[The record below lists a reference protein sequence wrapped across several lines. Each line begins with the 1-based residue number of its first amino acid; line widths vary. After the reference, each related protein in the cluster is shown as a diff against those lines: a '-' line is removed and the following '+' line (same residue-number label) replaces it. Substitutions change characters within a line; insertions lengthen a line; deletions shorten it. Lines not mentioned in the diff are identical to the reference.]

1 MTGLLL
7 GGLAVLSLA
16 LTLWQWLETR
26 WFPLHRRIAD
36 PEFAPALTLF
46 KPLKGG
52 DAETEACLRSWL
64 SQDYPGK
71 VQILFGVASAHEP
84 AASIA
89 RALLAESPGM
99 DLELVLCPQRLGTN
113 GKASTLAQLSN
124 RARHAI
130 WVVSDADVH
139 VPPDFLSSLVAP
151 LKDPG
156 VGLVNAF
163 YALDPAPTLA
173 MRWEA
178 IGVNADFWGSVLQS
192 LRFAPQRFA
201 LGAAFAVR
209 QIHVVQSG
217 GFAALTNVLADDFVL
232 GRSVADQDLRIALC
246 PVVAT
251 CREAQQGWAAVWRH
265 QLRWA
270 RTIRVCSLWPYA
282 ASLASNSTLWP
293 LLWALSD
300 PRWTVWAGTAACL
313 AVRLATAWDSEARLT
328 LSTLHWRS
336 LWLVPIKDLLQA
348 ALWAFAFL
356 GDRVEWRG
364 ERFRVLPSGE
374 LLPCDAPA
382 LGAPY
387 TGPGVPPREGTRPTG
402 LQAGSAPADRLT

>member
-1 MTGLLL
+1 MIGLLL
-7 GGLAVLSLA
+7 GALAILSLA

-26 WFPLHRRIAD
+26 CFPLHRRIAD
-36 PEFAPALTLF
+36 PDFAPALTLL

-52 DAETEACLRSWL
+52 DAEMQACLRSWL
-64 SQDYPGK
+64 RQEYPGK
-71 VQILFGVASAHEP
+71 VQILFGVSCAHEP
-84 AASIA
+84 AASIV
-89 RALLAESPGM
+89 RALLAESPGR
-99 DLELVLCPQRLGTN
+99 DVELVVCPQRLGAN
-113 GKASTLAQLSN
+113 AKASTLAQLSN
-124 RARHAI
+124 RARHPI

-151 LKDPG
+151 LKDPD

-209 QIHVVQSG
+209 QIHVEQGG
-217 GFAALTNVLADDFVL
+217 GFATLTDVLADDFVL
-232 GRSVADQDLRIALC
+232 GRSVADQNVRIALC

-251 CREAQQGWAAVWRH
+251 CREEPQGWAAVWRH
-265 QLRWA
+265 QVRWA
-270 RTIRVCSLWPYA
+270 RTIRVCSPWPYA
-282 ASLASNSTLWP
+282 ASLASNATLWP

-300 PRWTVWAGTAACL
+300 PRWIVWAGAAACL
-313 AVRLATAWDSEARLT
+313 GVRLATAWDSEARLI
-328 LSTLHWRS
+328 LSTKHWRS
-336 LWLVPIKDLLQA
+336 LWLVPVKDLLQA
-348 ALWAFAFL
+348 ALWALAFL

-364 ERFRVLPSGE
+364 ERFRVLPNGE
-374 LLPCDAPA
+374 LLPCNASALSAPCTA
-382 LGAPY
+382 SEG
-387 TGPGVPPREGTRPTG
+387 PPREDTQPTG
-402 LQAGSAPADRLT
+402 L